1 MSKKP
6 EPEEVMQFPMR
17 FPVKVMGRNEDGFRA
32 VVEEILVRHVGDS
45 GSLEVSTRESR
56 DGNFLAVTVVFEA
69 ESRNQL
75 DALYRELSDHER
87 VLMAL

>member
-6 EPEEVMQFPMR
+6 ETEELMQFPMR
-17 FPVKVMGRNEDGFRA
+17 FPVKVMGRNEDGFRT
-32 VVEEILVRHVGDS
+32 VVEEIMVRHVGDFD
-45 GSLEVSTRESR
+45 SLEVSTRESR

-69 ESRNQL
+69 ESKDQL
-75 DALYRELSDHER
+75 DALYRELSDHDR